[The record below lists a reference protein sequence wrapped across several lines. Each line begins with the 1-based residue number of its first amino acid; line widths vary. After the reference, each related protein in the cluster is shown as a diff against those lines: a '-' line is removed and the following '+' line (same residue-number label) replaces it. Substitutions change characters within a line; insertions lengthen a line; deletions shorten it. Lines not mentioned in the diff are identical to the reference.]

1 MKLSKIFNPRV
12 VIIILLLAFLLGIIG
27 SVLISCV
34 ERVIYP
40 RNYSE
45 YVTKYAEKYGVPTNL
60 VYAVI
65 KTESGF
71 DSNAVS
77 RVGAIRGGRAR
88 ERFLKNP
95 LAVTSCFAFLT
106 LATLIFGS
114 YGAGFE
120 ESSFIYSQF

>member
-45 YVTKYAEKYGVPTNL
+45 YVTKYAE
-60 VYAVI
+60 
-65 KTESGF
+65 
-71 DSNAVS
+71 NA
-77 RVGAIRGGRAR
+77 
-88 ERFLKNP
+88 
-95 LAVTSCFAFLT
+95 AFFIELSH
-106 LATLIFGS
+106 I
-114 YGAGFE
+114 
-120 ESSFIYSQF
+120 SFSLL